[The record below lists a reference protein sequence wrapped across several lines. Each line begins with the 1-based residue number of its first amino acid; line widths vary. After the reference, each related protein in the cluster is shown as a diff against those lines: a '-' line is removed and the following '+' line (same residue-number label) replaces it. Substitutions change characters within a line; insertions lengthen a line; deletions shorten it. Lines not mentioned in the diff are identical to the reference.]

1 MASLNPEEDANYTT
15 IDSAYE
21 SLLADREKEKYEDF
35 FEEIK
40 KSKDDVLCELNL
52 ETARLFKSCSEKHRQ
67 LSKELSNLIEEEEQL
82 TKTVSKYGLAFREFL
97 LNYVEDKRPDAEVKE
112 LKAAQHSAFDQIINI
127 QKDIEAGLS
136 EKKLN
141 VERELDDVTRKL
153 TSLREIIKS
162 GIDDIVKPED
172 VGKKMCPVC
181 FDREVDTV
189 LVPCGH
195 TYCNGC
201 SVYDGHQRCPQ
212 CRAGVQR
219 RIKMFFSI

>member
-1 MASLNPEEDANYTT
+1 
-15 IDSAYE
+15 
-21 SLLADREKEKYEDF
+21 
-35 FEEIK
+35 
-40 KSKDDVLCELNL
+40 
-52 ETARLFKSCSEKHRQ
+52 
-67 LSKELSNLIEEEEQL
+67 
-82 TKTVSKYGLAFREFL
+82 LAFREFL
-97 LNYVEDKRPDAEVKE
+97 LNYVDDKRPEGEVKE
-112 LKAAQHSAFDQIINI
+112 LKAAQHVAFDHILNI
-127 QKDIEAGLS
+127 QKDIETGLG

-153 TSLREIIKS
+153 SSLRNIIKT
-162 GIDDIVKPED
+162 GLDDIVKPED

-212 CRAGVQR
+212 CRTGVQR
-219 RIKMFFSI
+219 RIKIFFSI